1 MNSLKR
7 YNQFRINE
15 SMTDKIEQFIKE
27 ISSEFLTELEPVV
40 NFAGD
45 VNEILQSFEND
56 GWDYECE
63 TIGIPSDYE
72 GNDTSFLF
80 LSIDFSNDKIL
91 FDENEIFWD
100 FNLKQLDHFFFD
112 IQNKEIM
119 LFVYLLGTGNE
130 WNGHQVSLL
139 EERISKI
146 NPKMDWVRYGLERI
160 HIKFKISDLK

>member
-7 YNQFRINE
+7 YNQFKINE
-15 SMTDKIEQFIKE
+15 SMTDKIGQFIKE
-27 ISSEFLTELEPVV
+27 ISADLLIELEPVV

-45 VNEILQSFEND
+45 VKEILQSFEDD

-63 TIGIPSDYE
+63 RIGIPSEYE
-72 GNDTSFLF
+72 GSDTLFLF
-80 LSIDFSNDKIL
+80 LDIDSNDKIL

-100 FNLKQLDHFFFD
+100 FSLKHLEYFFFD

-119 LFVYLLGTGNE
+119 LFVDLLGTGNE
-130 WNGHQVSLL
+130 WNGRQVSLL
-139 EERISKI
+139 EERVLKI
-146 NPKMDWVRYGLERI
+146 NPKIVFRYFSREWI

>member
-40 NFAGD
+40 NFSGD
-45 VNEILQSFEND
+45 VNEILQSFEDD

-63 TIGIPSDYE
+63 MIGIPSDYE

-100 FNLKQLDHFFFD
+100 FNLKQLEYFFFD

-119 LFVYLLGTGNE
+119 LFVDLLGTGNE
-130 WNGHQVSLL
+130 WNNDQTSSL
-139 EERISKI
+139 EKRILKI
-146 NPKMDWVRYGLERI
+146 NPKISFKYLGRERL